1 MAAVLNKINFQASY
15 KLYKRMWSYMSE
27 YWQRFIISILAMIV
41 AAATEPAFARIM
53 KPLIDNG
60 FIDQDQRAIILTPLA
75 VMGIFLIR
83 AIASYLND
91 YLTNWLSG
99 SIVEKMRRIMFN
111 RLLKLPVQYY
121 DDNNSGR
128 IMSRIIF
135 DVTQITEAGFNVV
148 TVTFKDGVTVVAL
161 LGLLFY
167 TDWQLTLFCFFTLP
181 FVLILVRVLA
191 HRLRKLSHHNQQQ
204 YGEMTQIITEAVQGQ
219 KVVKLFGGKA
229 YETKRFNHSVSSIKT
244 NNVKQAATAS
254 LNSGVSQFL
263 VACALGMILY
273 FAASKSKSNH
283 FTAGDFVSFITAMI
297 MIFAPIKR
305 ITSVTQSL
313 QKGLTAAESVFEFLD
328 NSEEPNY
335 GTIELTKVKNSICFK
350 NVTFKYHT
358 SERDIIH
365 NVSFEVKV
373 GEVVALV
380 GSSGSGKT
388 TIANLIPRFY
398 NINQGEILIDDINLI
413 DFELHSLRE
422 HIALVSQDVVL
433 FNDTIYNNIA
443 YGLDAINMS
452 DKVVEAAKL
461 ANALEF
467 IEQLP
472 DGFSTYIGE
481 NGTRLSGGQKQR
493 IAIARAILKNAP
505 ILILDEATSALDNQ
519 SEKLVQEALDRLMRQ
534 RTTVVIAH
542 RLSTVL
548 HADKIVVM
556 EQGEIVETGRHEELL
571 VKGGVYARLYKV
583 QANGGI
589 QRIIAPNYP

>member
-1 MAAVLNKINFQASY
+1 MASENKKQKINFQASY

-27 YWQRFIISILAMIV
+27 YWRRFIISILAMVV

-60 FIDQDQRAIILTPLA
+60 FIDQNQTAIILTPLA

-148 TVTFKDGVTVVAL
+148 TVTFKDGVTVIAL

-191 HRLRKLSHHNQQQ
+191 HRLRKLSYRNQQQ
-204 YGEMTQIITEAVQGQ
+204 YGEMTQIITEAVSGQ
-219 KVVKLFGGKA
+219 KVVKLFGGGA
-229 YETKRFNHSVSSIKT
+229 YEEERFNRSINSIKV

-328 NSEEPNY
+328 NNEEPNQ
-335 GTIELTKVKNSICFK
+335 GSIQLTEIKNSICFK
-350 NVTFKYHT
+350 NVVFKYHH
-358 SERDIIH
+358 SEHNIID
-365 NVSFEVKV
+365 NVSFDIRV
-373 GEVVALV
+373 GETVALV

-388 TIANLIPRFY
+388 TLANLIPRFY
-398 NINQGEILIDDINLI
+398 NVLEGSILIDGVNLA
-413 DFELHSLRE
+413 DFELNSLRE

-433 FNDTIYNNIA
+433 FNDTVYNNIA
-443 YGLDAINMS
+443 YGLKM
-452 DKVVEAAKL
+452 DKDNFYDKIAAAAKL

-472 DGFSTYIGE
+472 NGFNTYIGE

-493 IAIARAILKNAP
+493 LAIARAILKNAP
-505 ILILDEATSALDNQ
+505 LLILDEATSALDNQ
-519 SEKLVQEALDRLMRQ
+519 SEKLVQDALDRLMQER
-534 RTTVVIAH
+534 RTTLVIAH

-556 EQGEIVETGRHEELL
+556 ERGKIVEIGCHNDLL
-571 VKGGVYARLYKV
+571 AKNGIYAGLYNV
-583 QANGGI
+583 QANWVVEH
-589 QRIIAPNYP
+589 

>member
-1 MAAVLNKINFQASY
+1 
-15 KLYKRMWSYMSE
+15 MSE
-27 YWQRFIISILAMIV
+27 YWRRFIISILAMVV
-41 AAATEPAFARIM
+41 AAATEPAFARVM
-53 KPLIDNG
+53 KPLIDKG
-60 FIDQDQRAIILTPLA
+60 FIDQDRTAIIVTPLL

-83 AIASYLND
+83 AIASYVND
-91 YLTNWLSG
+91 YMTNWLSG
-99 SIVEKMRRIMFN
+99 SIVEKMRRIMFD

-135 DVTQITEAGFNVV
+135 DVTQITEAGFNIV
-148 TVTFKDGVTVVAL
+148 TVTFKDGVTVIAL

-219 KVVKLFGGKA
+219 KVVKLFGGA
-229 YETKRFNHSVSSIKT
+229 NYEESRFSHSVASIKV
-244 NNVKQAATAS
+244 NNVKQAATSS

-273 FAASKSKSNH
+273 FAASKSKSSH

-297 MIFAPIKR
+297 MVFAPIKR

-328 NSEEPNY
+328 NHEELNE
-335 GTIELTKVKNSICFK
+335 GTQLLNGFKDSICLE
-350 NVTFKYHT
+350 NVVFRYST
-358 SERDIIH
+358 SERNIIDD
-365 NVSFEVKV
+365 VSLEVKV
-373 GEVVALV
+373 GETVALV

-398 NINQGEILIDDINLI
+398 NINSGKILIDGINLTDI
-413 DFELHSLRE
+413 EINSLRDN
-422 HIALVSQDVVL
+422 IALVSQDVVL
-433 FNDTIYNNIA
+433 FNDTVYNNIA
-443 YGLDAINMS
+443 YGLKSGATTYE
-452 DKVVEAAKL
+452 KVVEAAKL

-472 DGFSTYIGE
+472 NGFQTQIGE

-493 IAIARAILKNAP
+493 LAIARAILKNSP
-505 ILILDEATSALDNQ
+505 LLILDEATSALDNQ
-519 SEKLVQEALDRLMRQ
+519 SEKLVQEALDRLMKQ
-534 RTTVVIAH
+534 RTTIVIAH

-556 EQGEIVETGRHEELL
+556 ERGRVVEVGRHDDLLARGGTYASLYNVQSNWIAEEE
-571 VKGGVYARLYKV
+571 
-583 QANGGI
+583 
-589 QRIIAPNYP
+589 